1 MKQACSS
8 TDRQIKFRIW
18 ATWCLCTLLY
28 CVKSIYQDSA
38 TVNCIVG
45 YWIHFPLQCCSK
57 RNHWD
62 EMLHGIFLRFFR
74 KRPFKWYYIVHT
86 TTKSVHRQS
95 RTVASQCL
103 CVCKQRSHCCLAYSL
118 QREVAVGSPAAPNK
132 PWHRALWICGKRY
145 VRKNDWWCTSIQCL
159 ISIWNYKK
167 FLSGT
172 QYHHNNSSNTF
183 TDILARNVLH
193 CERKPGRTHL

>member
-28 CVKSIYQDSA
+28 CVKSIHQDSA
-38 TVNCIVG
+38 MVNCIVG

-62 EMLHGIFLRFFR
+62 EMLHGIFLGFLQETPIQMVLYCTYNY
-74 KRPFKWYYIVHT
+74 KIC
-86 TTKSVHRQS
+86 SQAI

-103 CVCKQRSHCCLAYSL
+103 CVCKQRSHCCLGYSL
-118 QREVAVGSPAAPNK
+118 LCEVAVGSPAAPNK
-132 PWHRALWICGKRY
+132 PWHRVLWICGKRY
-145 VRKNDWWCTSIQCL
+145 VRKNDRWCSSIQCL
-159 ISIWNYKK
+159 ISVWNYKK

-172 QYHHNNSSNTF
+172 QYHNNPSDTF
-183 TDILARNVLH
+183 NDILATWNVLH
-193 CERKPGRTHL
+193 CEQKPSKTHL